1 MVENVRNPNPK
12 GDRMNLQESAQTLMD
27 GDALS
32 DAEIEALLMQSADA
46 LEGYADAIGESTD
59 YLIEAALEAA
69 AERDALLTGLESRVR
84 DYWLKL
90 DAVPGGS
97 HYEVAV
103 RAAEFLAAHMLRAEP
118 NADALLALANAEDW
132 RQRLVCAWVVR
143 DRNDPTSETIKNQ
156 LSQDPFE
163 DDNGIYL
170 VREGAGFTD
179 DFA

>member
-1 MVENVRNPNPK
+1 
-12 GDRMNLQESAQTLMD
+12 MNLQESAQTLMD

-84 DYWLKL
+84 DYWLTL

-103 RAAEFLAAHMLRAEP
+103 RAANALPGPASSAA
-118 NADALLALANAEDW
+118 
-132 RQRLVCAWVVR
+132 
-143 DRNDPTSETIKNQ
+143 
-156 LSQDPFE
+156 LSARPPAP
-163 DDNGIYL
+163 L
-170 VREGAGFTD
+170 PL
-179 DFA
+179 